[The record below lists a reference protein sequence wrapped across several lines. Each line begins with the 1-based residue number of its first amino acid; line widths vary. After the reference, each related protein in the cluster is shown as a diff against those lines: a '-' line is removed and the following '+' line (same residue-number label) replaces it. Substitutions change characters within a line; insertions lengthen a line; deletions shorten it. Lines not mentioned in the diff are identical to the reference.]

1 MKIRLTLFTLFALWE
16 FNPAKAED
24 LKDFKIKNPPSIASI
39 PGLGKIPVG
48 GLSGL
53 ILERIDPKTG
63 LYHFL
68 SFTDRGLNSEPENYR
83 NDGTMDRILILPSFS
98 PLLVEIVFDPKSGLA
113 KFGSLTPM
121 KNPNG
126 SATTGRSN
134 VNPRGTETIVDEGIV
149 DSKKAPLAMDPWGI
163 DTESMATDSEGFLW
177 IGEEYGPS
185 LLKMARD
192 GRILSRFLPLSS
204 PKERAGV
211 RALPSIFAEREPN
224 RGFEALTIK
233 GDSLFAFLQS
243 PIKKVDGPLRVRVLE
258 FDIKTEKPKGI
269 YFYEMSAAGAKL
281 GDATLDTNGN
291 IVVLEQGV
299 DKKTKARHQAL
310 FELDFSKAT
319 NLMIPVPEG
328 AKIEVASSIK
338 IASFGSLATG
348 EFEKLE
354 GLAALPDGSFA
365 ILNDNDFNVDFHVAK
380 MHKKPLP
387 KTVDNHLFILKK

>member
-1 MKIRLTLFTLFALWE
+1 MKILIALLAVLV
-16 FNPAKAED
+16 FHPAYAEE
-24 LKDFKIKNPPSIASI
+24 LKDFKITNPPSIGTV

-83 NDGTMDRILILPSFS
+83 NDGIMDRILILPAYS
-98 PLLVEIVFDPKSGLA
+98 PLLVEIVFDPKAGRA
-113 KFGSLTPM
+113 KFGKITPM

-149 DSKKAPLAMDPWGI
+149 DSKKVPLAMDPWGI
-163 DTESMATDSEGFLW
+163 DTESMAADSEGFLW
-177 IGEEYGPS
+177 LGEEYGPS
-185 LLKMARD
+185 ILKIARD
-192 GRILSRFLPLSS
+192 GRILSRFLPDSA

-211 RALPSIFAEREPN
+211 RSLPSIFAEREPN

-258 FDIKTEKPKGI
+258 FDLKTERPKGV
-269 YFYEMSAAGAKL
+269 YLYELSKEGAKL
-281 GDATLDTNGN
+281 GDATLDNSGN

-299 DKKTKARHQAL
+299 DKKTKTRHQSL

-319 NLMIPVPEG
+319 NLLNPVPEG
-328 AKIEVASSIK
+328 AKIEVANAIK
-338 IASFGSLATG
+338 IASLGSLATG

-365 ILNDNDFNVDFHVAK
+365 ILNDNDFNVELQVAK
-380 MHKKPLP
+380 IHKKPLP

>member
-1 MKIRLTLFTLFALWE
+1 MKILFALLTTLV
-16 FNPAKAED
+16 FHPAYAEK
-24 LKDFKIKNPPSIASI
+24 LNDFKIANPPSIGTI
-39 PGLGKIPVG
+39 PGHGKIPLG

-53 ILERIDPKTG
+53 LLERVDPKTG
-63 LYHFL
+63 VYHFL

-83 NDGTMDRILILPSFS
+83 NDGILDRILILPTYS
-98 PLLVEIVFDPKSGLA
+98 PLLVEIAFDPKKRLA
-113 KFGSLTPM
+113 RFGKTIPM
-121 KNPNG
+121 RTPNG

-149 DSKKAPLAMDPWGI
+149 DSKKVPLAMDPWGI
-163 DTESMATDSEGFLW
+163 DTESLAADAEGFLW
-177 IGEEYGPS
+177 LGEEYGPS
-185 LLKMARD
+185 ILKMARD
-192 GRILSRFLPLSS
+192 GRILSRFLPESS

-211 RALPSIFAEREPN
+211 RSLPSIFAEREPN

-258 FDIKTEKPKGI
+258 FDLKTEKPKGI
-269 YFYEMSAAGAKL
+269 YLYEMSTAGAKL
-281 GDATLDTNGN
+281 GDATLDSNGN

-299 DKKTKARHQAL
+299 DKKTKARHQSL
-310 FELDFSKAT
+310 YELDFSKAT
-319 NLMIPVPEG
+319 NLLNSAPEG
-328 AKIEVASSIK
+328 AKMEVVKSIK
-338 IASFGSLATG
+338 IASLGSLATG

-365 ILNDNDFNVDFHVAK
+365 ILNDNDFNVELQVAK
-380 MHKKPLP
+380 IHKKSLP

>member
-1 MKIRLTLFTLFALWE
+1 MKILFALLAVLV
-16 FNPAKAED
+16 FHPAYAEN
-24 LKDFKIKNPPSIASI
+24 LKDFKITNPPSIGTI

-83 NDGTMDRILILPSFS
+83 NDGIMDRILILPAYS
-98 PLLVEIVFDPKSGLA
+98 PLLVEIVFDPKAGRA
-113 KFGSLTPM
+113 KFGKLTPM
-121 KNPNG
+121 KTPKG
-126 SATTGRSN
+126 GATTGRSN
-134 VNPRGTETIVDEGIV
+134 VNPRGKESIVDEGIV
-149 DSKKAPLAMDPWGI
+149 DSKKVPLAMDPWGI
-163 DTESMATDSEGFLW
+163 DTESMAADSEGFLW

-192 GRILSRFLPLSS
+192 GRILSRFLPESS

-211 RALPSIFAEREPN
+211 RSLPSVFAEREPN
-224 RGFEALTIK
+224 RGFEALTVK

-258 FDIKTEKPKGI
+258 FDLKTEKPKGV
-269 YFYEMSAAGAKL
+269 YLYEMSKEGAKL
-281 GDATLDTNGN
+281 GDATLDTSGN
-291 IVVLEQGV
+291 IIVLEQGV
-299 DKKTKARHQAL
+299 DKKTKARHQSL

-319 NLMIPVPEG
+319 NLINPVPEG
-328 AKIEVASSIK
+328 AKIEVANSIK
-338 IASFGSLATG
+338 IASLGSLATG
-348 EFEKLE
+348 EIEKLE

-365 ILNDNDFNVDFHVAK
+365 ILNDNDFNVELQVAK
-380 MHKKPLP
+380 IHKKPLP